1 MSTDD
6 KTGVR
11 VRWLVTGAFTAKPA
25 GKRFTVTP
33 SSFAT
38 TLEATGLKVE
48 ASVAD
53 RLGAGATRAWS
64 LGFGSLKAFQANEL
78 IAADPTLSGLT
89 ALGAALAQTDAAKR
103 PDPASALAKVVELV
117 GDGKLAAALRA
128 KLNVAPAAAAAPAA
142 GSAPTPAAAS
152 STSLDSI
159 LAADQAPVAPQA
171 GAAVSSF
178 LKAMRGPGT
187 AATATQPAAGR
198 GARDLIETEVFGTA
212 VDLLKSP
219 EVARLESAWRSLKL
233 LVDQCPDNAGIGV
246 EVIDTDAEGTLGAI
260 RAALPEV
267 PEDEAPDAIFVFDA
281 VDDPE
286 RLLALAN
293 VGADNDIPVVAA
305 VTPAVFGQKDAHAVS
320 ARVED
325 EDGSLPSAW
334 SALREDEAS
343 RWLAVVSNRPVVRTE
358 GTGALRRVVFGS
370 PVAALGA
377 MLSASYHK
385 SGAFAKILGPQG
397 ALKAAGSYELPSGRD
412 AGNLVPTEAF
422 YSIRAQTRL
431 GELGIIGLGSGRN
444 SDAIILSTMPTARK
458 GDDVVPLSAQVLTGR
473 VVRFARWV
481 LAQLPAGA
489 EEQEVKLLFEQ
500 AAAVFLFPTAQEAS
514 RVEAQVVS
522 QNGQRSVV
530 LTVSARADL
539 AGIPFHLG
547 FGLPLK

>member
-11 VRWLVTGAFTAKPA
+11 VRWLVTGAFTANPT

-33 SSFAT
+33 NNFAT
-38 TLEATGLKVE
+38 VLEATGLKVE
-48 ASVAD
+48 ASVPD
-53 RLGAGATRAWS
+53 RLGAGATHAYPAS
-64 LGFGSLKAFQANEL
+64 FGSLKAFQASEL
-78 IAADPTLSGLT
+78 IAAVPALAGLT
-89 ALGAALAQTDAAKR
+89 ALGAALAQTDATKR
-103 PDPASALAKVVELV
+103 PDPVSAVAKVIELV
-117 GDGKLAAALRA
+117 GDGKLAAALKA
-128 KLNVAPAAAAAPAA
+128 KLNVTPPAAPAPAPAAPAAAPA
-142 GSAPTPAAAS
+142 
-152 STSLDSI
+152 TSLDALLSGDSTP
-159 LAADQAPVAPQA
+159 LAPPSA
-171 GAAVSSF
+171 GSAVSSF
-178 LKAMRGPGT
+178 LKAMRPAGSST
-187 AATATQPAAGR
+187 TATQPAAGR
-198 GARDLIETEVFGTA
+198 GARDVIEAEVFGTA

-219 EVARLESAWRSLKL
+219 EVSRLESAWRSLKL
-233 LVDQCPDNAGIGV
+233 LVDQCPENAGIQV
-246 EVIDTDAEGTLGAI
+246 EVVDVDAEGTLGAI
-260 RAALPEV
+260 RASLPEL
-267 PEDEAPDAIFVFDA
+267 PEDEAPDAVFVFDA
-281 VDDPE
+281 VDDPD

-293 VGADNDIPVVAA
+293 LGADNDIPVVAG
-305 VTPAVFGQKDAHAVS
+305 VTPAIFGQKDAHAVS
-320 ARVED
+320 ARIED
-325 EDGSLPSAW
+325 EDGSLPSSW
-334 SALREDEAS
+334 KALREDEAT
-343 RWLAVVSNRPVVRTE
+343 RWLAVTSNRPVVRTE
-358 GTGALRRVVFGS
+358 GTGASRRVVFGS

-422 YSIRAQTRL
+422 YSIRAQSRL

-481 LAQLPAGA
+481 LAQLPPGA
-489 EEQEVKLLFEQ
+489 EEQEVKLMFEQ
-500 AAAVFLFPTAQEAS
+500 AASVFLFPTAQEAA
-514 RVEAQVVS
+514 RLEAQVVS

-530 LTVSARADL
+530 LSVSARADL

>member
-11 VRWLVTGAFTAKPA
+11 VRWLVTGAFTASPS
-25 GKRFTVTP
+25 GRRFTVTP
-33 SSFAT
+33 SGFASI
-38 TLEATGLKVE
+38 LEATGLKVD
-48 ASVAD
+48 ASVPD
-53 RLGAGATRAWS
+53 RLGAGATHAYS
-64 LGFGSLKAFQANEL
+64 VGFGSLKAFQASEL
-78 IAADPTLSGLT
+78 IASVPALAGLT
-89 ALGAALAQTDAAKR
+89 ALGAALAQTDASKR
-103 PDPASALAKVVELV
+103 PDPVTAVAKVIELV
-117 GDGKLAAALRA
+117 GDGKLAAALKA
-128 KLNVAPAAAAAPAA
+128 KLNVVPPAAAAPAA
-142 GSAPTPAAAS
+142 PAPAPAA
-152 STSLDSI
+152 TSLDALLSGDSTP
-159 LAADQAPVAPQA
+159 LAPPSA
-171 GAAVSSF
+171 GTAVSSF
-178 LKAMRGPGT
+178 LKAMRGPST
-187 AATATQPAAGR
+187 TATQPAAGR
-198 GARDLIETEVFGTA
+198 SARDVIEAEVYGTA

-219 EVARLESAWRSLKL
+219 EVSRLESAWRSLKL
-233 LVDQCPDNAGIGV
+233 LVDQCPENAGIQV
-246 EVIDTDAEGTLGAI
+246 EVVDTDADGTLGAI
-260 RAALPEV
+260 GAALPEV

-305 VTPAVFGQKDAHAVS
+305 VTSAVFGQKDAHAVA
-320 ARVED
+320 ARIED

-334 SALREDEAS
+334 AALRDDEAA
-343 RWLAVVSNRPVVRTE
+343 RWLAVTSNRPVVRTE

-385 SGAFAKILGPQG
+385 SGAFAKIIGPQG

-412 AGNLVPTEAF
+412 AGTLVPTEAF
-422 YSIRAQTRL
+422 YSIRAQSRL

-481 LAQLPAGA
+481 LAQLPPGA
-489 EEQEVKLLFEQ
+489 EEPEVKLMFEQ
-500 AAAVFLFPTAQEAS
+500 AAAVFLFPTAQEAA
-514 RVEAQVVS
+514 RLEAQVVS
-522 QNGQRSVV
+522 QNGQRTVV
-530 LTVSARADL
+530 LSVSARADL